1 MRKVFFIFFIVCLC
15 GNTTIAQDIKRPDSY
30 NYIRGV
36 EALQNEKYEEALD
49 YLNKEIHDFPKNG
62 YAFSWLSLLYNN
74 QAEYGRSLTA
84 SDQAVKFIPKKDK
97 EYRSFAFLTRADTYR
112 KLGRDEKAL
121 DDYNQLL
128 KEQPDCAD
136 AYENRAQLYY
146 ERGEYSLADKDYQ
159 KIISIDPG
167 SVMGIYGNWT
177 QRKCRKK
184 IR

>member
-36 EALQNEKYEEALD
+36 EALQNE
-49 YLNKEIHDFPKNG
+49 IHDFPKNG
-62 YAFSWLSLLYNN
+62 YAFSWLSLLYNY

-121 DDYNQLL
+121 DDYNQL
-128 KEQPDCAD
+128 
-136 AYENRAQLYY
+136 
-146 ERGEYSLADKDYQ
+146 
-159 KIISIDPG
+159 
-167 SVMGIYGNWT
+167 
-177 QRKCRKK
+177 
-184 IR
+184 

>member
-62 YAFSWLSLLYNN
+62 YAFSWLSLLYNY

-97 EYRSFAFLTRADTYR
+97 EYRSFAF
-112 KLGRDEKAL
+112 
-121 DDYNQLL
+121 
-128 KEQPDCAD
+128 
-136 AYENRAQLYY
+136 
-146 ERGEYSLADKDYQ
+146 
-159 KIISIDPG
+159 
-167 SVMGIYGNWT
+167 
-177 QRKCRKK
+177 
-184 IR
+184 